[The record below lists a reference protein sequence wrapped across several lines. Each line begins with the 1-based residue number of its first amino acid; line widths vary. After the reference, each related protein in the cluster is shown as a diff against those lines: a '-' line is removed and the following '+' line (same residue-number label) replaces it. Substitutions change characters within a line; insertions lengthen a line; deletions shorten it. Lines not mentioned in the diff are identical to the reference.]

1 MTSEPLR
8 TRTRTRTNRSTVP
21 RSARLSFVRVLRS
34 EILKLATLRST
45 WWTLGISVVLSVG
58 IALLVAAASRDF
70 GGDFPAVTAVTAPMQ
85 FTMLVAGIFGAI
97 AITGEYSTGMI
108 RSTLAAEP
116 RRGAIVV
123 AKAIAVA
130 GFLLVTAVIS
140 TLVAV
145 LATAPILGDAGLDW
159 SDADASIVPLTWSV
173 LAMAAFGL
181 IGLGWGFIIRNGAGA
196 IAATVGLLFV
206 APIILNL
213 FSIGG
218 EAWQWLVDLGQYL
231 PMNAASALA
240 GAGGIED
247 ASPVIALLAWPLGTL
262 VLGWVILRVR
272 DA

>member
-1 MTSEPLR
+1 MTAEPLR
-8 TRTRTRTNRSTVP
+8 ARPRTRARTSSVP
-21 RSARLSFVRVLRS
+21 RTARLTFARVLRS
-34 EILKLATLRST
+34 EILKLVTLRST
-45 WWTLGISVVLSVG
+45 WWTLGISVALSVG

-85 FTMLVAGIFGAI
+85 LTMLVAGIFGAI
-97 AITGEYSTGMI
+97 AVTGEYSTGMI

-130 GFLLVTAVIS
+130 GFLLLTALVS
-140 TLVAV
+140 TLIAV
-145 LATAPILGDAGLDW
+145 VVTAPILGDAGIDW
-159 SDADASIVPLTWSV
+159 QDPEVSIVPLTWNV
-173 LAMAAFGL
+173 LAMAAFAL
-181 IGLGWGFIIRNGAGA
+181 IGLGWGFIIRQGAGA

-218 EAWQWLVDLGQYL
+218 EAWRWLVDLGQYL
-231 PMNAASALA
+231 PMNAASALTGAA
-240 GAGGIED
+240 GIDGP
-247 ASPVIALLAWPLGTL
+247 SPVIALLAWPLGTL
-262 VLGWVILRVR
+262 VVGWVILRTR